1 MHIGSLSYRDVYTQT
16 GKDFVNKIYDLSS
29 LDILADSACCRSCS
43 VFERA
48 TLRDSPFSCC
58 TMSEEKATEFLL
70 SPLDMLMPRM
80 HVPKLLYFVSA
91 AEPPGIVSKLLG
103 ALELTIKSLPIIAGS
118 VAASKQDGVQKG
130 SLSVQS
136 PFFAAHEILSVN
148 DLRDEYDYEQLQ
160 AAQFPTNVLAVEAIA
175 PKQFGKAADSAP
187 VMVAQANFF
196 RGGLLLFLGFH
207 HCVVDEVG
215 MFNVM
220 KIWSLYCRGEVAL
233 DFVTPQWFD
242 RSPLLQG
249 AGTGKVED
257 HPEYR
262 LAPEGATAR
271 ATEDPSVYFPDSPD
285 VQSRIYFLSDKALER
300 LKLAATVPST
310 NDGVESA
317 TWVSTNDALIALF
330 WCCVTSARMVESKR
344 ATSEI
349 FPLFAMAVNGR
360 QQLQPPI
367 PSDYCGNMVLIAKT
381 LAKADDLLA
390 QEPGRLAKA
399 ASLVRK
405 AVNVVDGAYARDV
418 IQMVQN
424 IDDLN
429 RLAPRRRPAMEHSLG
444 CTTWA
449 RQPYYSLDWGN
460 TIGGACQR
468 VRGRRYTTDGSFII
482 FPRMASAESLNG
494 PSDGRQGGIEVQLV
508 LRSEHHQRLLEDPVF
523 TEFAEWRCS

>member
-1 MHIGSLSYRDVYTQT
+1 
-16 GKDFVNKIYDLSS
+16 
-29 LDILADSACCRSCS
+29 
-43 VFERA
+43 
-48 TLRDSPFSCC
+48 
-58 TMSEEKATEFLL
+58 MSENKATEFLL
-70 SPLDMLMPRM
+70 SPLDMLMPRL

-91 AEPPGIVSKLLG
+91 AEPAEIESNLLA
-103 ALELTIKSLPIIAGS
+103 ALELMLKSVPIVAGS
-118 VAASKQDGVQKG
+118 VATSKQDGVQKG

-160 AAQFPTNVLAVEAIA
+160 AAHFPTDALTSEAIA

-187 VMVAQANFF
+187 VMVAQANFL

-207 HCVVDEVG
+207 HCVFDEMG

-220 KIWSLYCRGEVAL
+220 KLWSMYCRGEVAL

-257 HPEYR
+257 HPEYT
-262 LAPEGATAR
+262 LAPEGAAAR
-271 ATEDPSVYFPDSPD
+271 ATEDPSVYLPGSPD
-285 VQSRIYFLSDKALER
+285 VQSRIYFFSDKALGR

-310 NDGVESA
+310 NGMECA
-317 TWVSTNDALIALF
+317 TWISTNDALIALF
-330 WCCVTSARMVESKR
+330 WCCITSARMVDSKR

-360 QQLQPPI
+360 QRFHPPI
-367 PSDYCGNMVLIAKT
+367 SSDYCGNVILIAKT
-381 LAKADDLLA
+381 LAKVDDLLA
-390 QEPGRLAKA
+390 KEPGRLAKA

-405 AVNVVDGAYARDV
+405 AVNVVDDAYARDV
-418 IQMVQN
+418 IQMVQKTE
-424 IDDLN
+424 DVD
-429 RLAPRRRPAMEHSLG
+429 RLASRRKPAMEYSLG
-444 CTTWA
+444 CTSWA
-449 RQPYYSLDWGN
+449 RQPYYDLNWGN

-468 VRGRRYTTDGSFII
+468 VRGRSLKTDGILLI
-482 FPRMASAESLNG
+482 YPRIASAESLNG
-494 PSDGRQGGIEVQLV
+494 QSDARQGGIEVQLG

-523 TEFAEWRCS
+523 TDFAQWGYS

>member
-1 MHIGSLSYRDVYTQT
+1 
-16 GKDFVNKIYDLSS
+16 
-29 LDILADSACCRSCS
+29 
-43 VFERA
+43 
-48 TLRDSPFSCC
+48 
-58 TMSEEKATEFLL
+58 MSEEKATEFLL
-70 SPLDMLMPRM
+70 SPIDMLMPRM

-91 AEPPGIVSKLLG
+91 AEPAEITLNLLG
-103 ALELTIKSLPIIAGS
+103 ALELLLKSLPIIAGS
-118 VAASKQDGVQKG
+118 VATSKQDGVQKG
-130 SLSVQS
+130 YLSVQS
-136 PFFAAHEILSVN
+136 PFFTAQEILSVN

-160 AAQFPTNVLAVEAIA
+160 AAQFPTNALAVEAIA

-187 VMVAQANFF
+187 VMVAQANFL

-207 HCVVDEVG
+207 HCVLDEVG
-215 MFNVM
+215 MFNVL

-242 RSPLLQG
+242 RSPLSQG

-257 HPEYR
+257 HPEYT

-271 ATEDPSVYFPDSPD
+271 ATEDSSVYYPVSPD

-310 NDGVESA
+310 NDEMECA

-330 WCCVTSARMVESKR
+330 WCCVSSARMVGSKR

-349 FPLFAMAVNGR
+349 FPLFAMAVDGR
-360 QQLQPPI
+360 QQLY
-367 PSDYCGNMVLIAKT
+367 PSVPSVYCGNVVLIAKT

-390 QEPGRLAKA
+390 QEPRRLAKA

-418 IQMVQN
+418 IRMVQETE
-424 IDDLN
+424 DVG
-429 RLAPRRRPAMEHSLG
+429 RLASRRRPAMEHSLG

-449 RQPYYSLDWGN
+449 RQPYYGLNWGN

-468 VRGRRYTTDGSFII
+468 VRGRSLKTDGLFII
-482 FPRMASAESLNG
+482 FPRIASAESVNG
-494 PSDGRQGGIEVQLV
+494 RSDARQSGIEVQLG
-508 LRSEHHQRLLEDPVF
+508 LRSEHHERLLKDPVF

>member
-1 MHIGSLSYRDVYTQT
+1 
-16 GKDFVNKIYDLSS
+16 
-29 LDILADSACCRSCS
+29 
-43 VFERA
+43 
-48 TLRDSPFSCC
+48 
-58 TMSEEKATEFLL
+58 MSEKKATEFLL
-70 SPLDMLMPRM
+70 SPIDMLMPRM

-91 AEPPGIVSKLLG
+91 AEPAEIVSNLIG
-103 ALELTIKSLPIIAGS
+103 ALELMLESLPIIAGS
-118 VAASKQDGVQKG
+118 VATSKQNGVQKG

-148 DLRDEYDYEQLQ
+148 DLRDENDYEQLR
-160 AAQFPTNVLAVEAIA
+160 AAHFPTDALSFEDIA
-175 PKQFGKAADSAP
+175 PKQFGEVADSAP
-187 VMVAQANFF
+187 VMVAQANFL

-220 KIWSLYCRGEVAL
+220 KLWSLYCRGEVDP

-257 HPEYR
+257 HPEYS
-262 LAPEGATAR
+262 LAPEGSIAR
-271 ATEDPSVYFPDSPD
+271 AAEDPSVYFPDSPD
-285 VQSRIYFLSDKALER
+285 VQSRIYFFSDEALGR

-310 NDGVESA
+310 HDGVECA

-330 WCCVTSARMVESKR
+330 WCCMTSARMVESKR

-360 QQLQPPI
+360 EQLHPPI
-367 PSDYCGNMVLIAKT
+367 PSDYCGNVVLIAKS

-390 QEPGRLAKA
+390 QGPGRLAQA

-405 AVNVVDGAYARDV
+405 AVNVVNGAYAHDV
-418 IQMVQN
+418 IRMVQK
-424 IDDLN
+424 IEDVD
-429 RLAPRRRPAMEHSLG
+429 RLASRRRPAMEHSLF
-444 CTTWA
+444 CSTWA
-449 RQPYYSLDWGN
+449 RQPYYGLDWGN

-468 VRGRRYTTDGSFII
+468 VRGRNFKTDGLLLLL
-482 FPRMASAESLNG
+482 PRIASAESLKG
-494 PSDGRQGGIEVQLV
+494 PSDARQGGIEVQLG
-508 LRSEHHQRLLEDPVF
+508 LRSEHHQRLSEDPVF
-523 TEFAEWRCS
+523 TDFAQLRC

>member
-1 MHIGSLSYRDVYTQT
+1 
-16 GKDFVNKIYDLSS
+16 
-29 LDILADSACCRSCS
+29 
-43 VFERA
+43 
-48 TLRDSPFSCC
+48 
-58 TMSEEKATEFLL
+58 MSEKKATEFLL

-80 HVPKLLYFVSA
+80 HVPKLLYFVST
-91 AEPPGIVSKLLG
+91 AEPAEIVWNLLG
-103 ALELTIKSLPIIAGS
+103 TLELMIKTVPIIAGS
-118 VAASKQDGVQKG
+118 VATSKQDGVQKG

-160 AAQFPTNVLAVEAIA
+160 AAHFPTDALASEAIA

-187 VMVAQANFF
+187 VMVAQANFL

-207 HCVVDEVG
+207 HCVFDEVG

-220 KIWSLYCRGEVAL
+220 KIWSSYCRGEAAL

-249 AGTGKVED
+249 TGTGKVED

-271 ATEDPSVYFPDSPD
+271 ATEDPSVYFPSSPD
-285 VQSRIYFLSDKALER
+285 VQSRIYFFSDKALGR

-310 NDGVESA
+310 NDGVECA

-330 WCCVTSARMVESKR
+330 LCCVTSARMVESKR
-344 ATSEI
+344 AKSEI

-360 QQLQPPI
+360 HRFHPPI
-367 PSDYCGNMVLIAKT
+367 SSDYCGNVILIAKT
-381 LAKADDLLA
+381 LAKVDDLLA

-405 AVNVVDGAYARDV
+405 AVNVVDDAYARDV
-418 IQMVQN
+418 IQMVRKTE
-424 IDDLN
+424 DVD
-429 RLAPRRRPAMEHSLG
+429 RLASRRRPAMEHSLG
-444 CTTWA
+444 CTSWA
-449 RQPYYSLDWGN
+449 RQPYYGLDWGS

-468 VRGRRYTTDGSFII
+468 VRGRGFKTDGLLLI
-482 FPRMASAESLNG
+482 FPRIASAEGLNG
-494 PSDGRQGGIEVQLV
+494 QSDARQGGIEVQLG

-523 TEFAEWRCS
+523 TDFAQWRCS